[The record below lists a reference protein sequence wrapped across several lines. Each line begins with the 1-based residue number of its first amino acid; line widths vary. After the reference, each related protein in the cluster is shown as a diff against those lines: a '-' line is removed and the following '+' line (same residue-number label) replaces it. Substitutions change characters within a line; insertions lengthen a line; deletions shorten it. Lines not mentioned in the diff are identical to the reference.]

1 MKGNDGAL
9 LGAEE
14 GFLMLK
20 DKATQLVD
28 LAKQAVLKAM
38 SLTEE
43 ETKALLGKLPL
54 EQIGQRTTTEV
65 EKIVGGLVNKLFEG
79 LSEPVDEAVRAEVV
93 KMLTELNTTPRNVVS
108 NLRYLNE
115 LVQAT
120 APRSLTDLKTLR
132 TTISQR
138 LIADAKE
145 RLASTVAPSES
156 NDSTTAQTGARQ
168 QFPKSPEK
176 ATRQNTRN
184 NKESVSLRRT

>member
-1 MKGNDGAL
+1 
-9 LGAEE
+9 
-14 GFLMLK
+14 MLK
-20 DKATQLVD
+20 DKASQLVD

-54 EQIGQRTTTEV
+54 EQIGQRTTAEV
-65 EKIVGGLVNKLFEG
+65 EKIVSGLVSKLFEG
-79 LSEPVDEAVRAEVV
+79 LTEPVEDTVRAEVV

-132 TTISQR
+132 TTIAQR

-145 RLASTVAPSES
+145 RLASSEAASES
-156 NDSTTAQTGARQ
+156 SEATTEQTASTAAVSK
-168 QFPKSPEK
+168 KSGKGNAAKHAE
-176 ATRQNTRN
+176 
-184 NKESVSLRRT
+184 

>member
-1 MKGNDGAL
+1 
-9 LGAEE
+9 
-14 GFLMLK
+14 MLK

-54 EQIGQRTTTEV
+54 EQISQRTTTEV
-65 EKIVGGLVNKLFEG
+65 EKIVSGLVNKLFEG
-79 LSEPVDEAVRAEVV
+79 LSEPVEDTVRAEVV

-115 LVQAT
+115 LVQST
-120 APRSLTDLKTLR
+120 APRNLTDLKTLR
-132 TTISQR
+132 TTLAQR

-145 RLASTVAPSES
+145 RLAATGTTDES
-156 NDSTTAQTGARQ
+156 ATAETTATAHLG
-168 QFPKSPEK
+168 KK
-176 ATRQNTRN
+176 AGKGNAAKHVEQ
-184 NKESVSLRRT
+184 

>member
-1 MKGNDGAL
+1 
-9 LGAEE
+9 
-14 GFLMLK
+14 MLK

-156 NDSTTAQTGARQ
+156 NDSTTAQNGSAAAVSK
-168 QFPKSPEK
+168 KSGK
-176 ATRQNTRN
+176 GNATKHAEQ
-184 NKESVSLRRT
+184 